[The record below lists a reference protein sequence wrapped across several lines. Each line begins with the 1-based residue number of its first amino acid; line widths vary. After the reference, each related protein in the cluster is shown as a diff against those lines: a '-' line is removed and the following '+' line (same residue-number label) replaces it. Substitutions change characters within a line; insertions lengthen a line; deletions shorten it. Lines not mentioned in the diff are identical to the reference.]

1 MTMDMLELRSIDKI
15 YRSRGKSAVHAV
27 RSLDMAVEKG
37 EIVALLRV
45 VGMRQDVDSAHD
57 RGLRERHVRLY
68 CVGWAADRR
77 AAAGTA

>member
-37 EIVALLRV
+37 EIVALL
-45 VGMRQDVDSAHD
+45 GSSGCGKTSNSAHD